1 MLTST
6 LHQAPA
12 GTAPSAAEVDAYLQ
26 SLAAISPMAPE
37 FTGPAPEAHELAAA
51 RGLGCVRGL
60 RYAIAAEL
68 AAALLVYG
76 AWRLVHL
83 MLH

>member
-1 MLTST
+1 
-6 LHQAPA
+6 
-12 GTAPSAAEVDAYLQ
+12 
-26 SLAAISPMAPE
+26 MAPE